1 MGSTVRT
8 SCLDGRTRQAT
19 TMGGL
24 RGGAGLAK
32 TGQEGVGS
40 HPDTSAPH
48 GPPACQPAL
57 MSGFSSL
64 PESEGMT
71 VPTITAL
78 PVGEDQVEISLG
90 EVSKASCPRARQ
102 GHSSRGVS
110 WVQGSQ
116 SGSEASQQQGL
127 PGPRSVCVRVC
138 VCGGFRTTEESKHAQ
153 RWGRGRC
160 QAALHLIPLAGVLG
174 SKSLQVRA
182 RLRTSI

>member
-32 TGQEGVGS
+32 TGQEGGRVTPR
-40 HPDTSAPH
+40 HLSAPRA
-48 GPPACQPAL
+48 PSLPAL

-160 QAALHLIPLAGVLG
+160 
-174 SKSLQVRA
+174 
-182 RLRTSI
+182 

>member
-8 SCLDGRTRQAT
+8 SCLDGRTRQAMT
-19 TMGGL
+19 IGGL
-24 RGGAGLAK
+24 GRGWASQDRAGGGRVTPRHL
-32 TGQEGVGS
+32 
-40 HPDTSAPH
+40 SAPRA
-48 GPPACQPAL
+48 PSLPAL

-160 QAALHLIPLAGVLG
+160 
-174 SKSLQVRA
+174 
-182 RLRTSI
+182 